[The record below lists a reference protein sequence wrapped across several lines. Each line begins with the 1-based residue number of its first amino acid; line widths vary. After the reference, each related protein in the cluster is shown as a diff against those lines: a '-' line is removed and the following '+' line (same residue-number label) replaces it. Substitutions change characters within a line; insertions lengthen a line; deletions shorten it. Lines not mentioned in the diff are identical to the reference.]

1 MSQVFTPRRP
11 APASRGSL
19 AALDF
24 GLSVRVEARPT
35 QLTIFSSAEELPV
48 RELTSE
54 LAEMVSWLRVRSYVL
69 RHELEQATS
78 ALQVNVECGFWGLGQ
93 AAALDLEALLH
104 EARRRRL
111 ADAELC
117 FRGARCAH
125 HVAELCRQEVR

>member
-24 GLSVRVEARPT
+24 GLRVRVEAHPA
-35 QLTIFSSAEELPV
+35 QLTIFCGAAELPV

-54 LAEMVSWLRVRSYVL
+54 LSEMVSWLRVRSYVL

-78 ALQVNVECGFWGLGQ
+78 ALPVNVECGFWTLAQ

-111 ADAELC
+111 GDAELC
-117 FRGARCAH
+117 LRGARCAR
-125 HVAELCRQEVR
+125 HVADLCQQEVG